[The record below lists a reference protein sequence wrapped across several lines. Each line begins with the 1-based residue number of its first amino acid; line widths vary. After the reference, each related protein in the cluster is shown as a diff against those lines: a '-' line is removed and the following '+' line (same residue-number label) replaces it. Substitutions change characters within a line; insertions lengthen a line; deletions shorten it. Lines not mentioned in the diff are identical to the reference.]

1 MKKIPLK
8 TLFRTLLRR
17 LLPLGLIALACT
29 ARATGPTL
37 PAETPVVEFA
47 AFRLKPGATEAEL
60 RTASPS
66 VDKFLATC
74 PGFVSR
80 LLVADK
86 DGLYTDIVV
95 WRSQRD
101 ADAALKAHELHPD
114 ACADFMCLLK
124 EDEVTMKHLPVLH
137 ATPAPR

>member
-1 MKKIPLK
+1 MKKNPFK
-8 TLFRTLLRR
+8 TLLRTLQRR
-17 LLPLGLIALACT
+17 LLPLGLIALAFT
-29 ARATGPTL
+29 ARAAEPGIAP
-37 PAETPVVEFA
+37 ETPVVELA
-47 AFRLKPGATEAEL
+47 TFRLKPGATEAAL
-60 RTASPS
+60 RAASPA

-101 ADAALKAHELHPD
+101 AEAALKAHELHPE
-114 ACADFMCLLK
+114 ACADYMCLMK
-124 EDEVTMKHLPVLH
+124 EDEGGMKHLPVLH
-137 ATPAPR
+137 AAPALR